1 MLDSLLRRIVRLL
14 SRVVAIFIMPAQL
27 PGNAVAMFDLLTT
40 APLSAIK
47 RWNLRTIGALLR
59 QVVRS
64 EKLTIPNDA
73 ILRRFVTQRQR
84 YLDRGWLEQ
93 ARPVSARRPSRAR
106 HDFPLIPIAL
116 ESPSLPPTPH
126 ASLAQPITTADGVM
140 LDACIKLPPR
150 RASGERWVLFV
161 GGNFQ
166 RRRRNCRRKSQ
177 TGGAHASR
185 FSRANVWQVRGPPAV
200 LRLLRARCARRLPCL
215 QLPRRRP
222 LGGWRLAHPGTAPHH
237 SAARP

>member
-93 ARPVSARRPSRAR
+93 ARPVSAR
-106 HDFPLIPIAL
+106 
-116 ESPSLPPTPH
+116 
-126 ASLAQPITTADGVM
+126 
-140 LDACIKLPPR
+140 
-150 RASGERWVLFV
+150 
-161 GGNFQ
+161 
-166 RRRRNCRRKSQ
+166 
-177 TGGAHASR
+177 
-185 FSRANVWQVRGPPAV
+185 
-200 LRLLRARCARRLPCL
+200 
-215 QLPRRRP
+215 
-222 LGGWRLAHPGTAPHH
+222 
-237 SAARP
+237 

>member
-93 ARPVSARRPSRAR
+93 ARPVSAR
-106 HDFPLIPIAL
+106 
-116 ESPSLPPTPH
+116 PT
-126 ASLAQPITTADGVM
+126 
-140 LDACIKLPPR
+140 
-150 RASGERWVLFV
+150 
-161 GGNFQ
+161 
-166 RRRRNCRRKSQ
+166 
-177 TGGAHASR
+177 
-185 FSRANVWQVRGPPAV
+185 FSRAP
-200 LRLLRARCARRLPCL
+200 
-215 QLPRRRP
+215 
-222 LGGWRLAHPGTAPHH
+222 
-237 SAARP
+237 